1 NIFIINKKGSGKSQ
15 PTTPT
20 PGKVFMNPLEN
31 PGRKKNNKKRLPRIP
46 FPNPPAKKNLTV
58 KPAPPRH
65 YLTVA
70 TRSYEE
76 GRIRDSLSYIRKAFE
91 EELNRL
97 WKKIASK
104 NLQAQISV
112 GMRGPGDPDLMS
124 LATGLHKFLG
134 GKDVAV
140 FQEAVP
146 HLGEILGYRDKHKV
160 EWNCLNKGT
169 HEGDRAEEFDAVI
182 VRRMLETV
190 IKLDEAIEAPQA

>member
-1 NIFIINKKGSGKSQ
+1 MSTRRQNQCLEMDSNTRRRLQSVTDVQLRRDK
-15 PTTPT
+15 TCAAT
-20 PGKVFMNPLEN
+20 FMQQNHASWRSHSARNLRAN
-31 PGRKKNNKKRLPRIP
+31 TSRICGL
-46 FPNPPAKKNLTV
+46 A
-58 KPAPPRH
+58 
-65 YLTVA
+65 
-70 TRSYEE
+70 
-76 GRIRDSLSYIRKAFE
+76 IRDSLSYIRKAFE